1 MKSLSWKLCLMAG
14 ISSLALFGN
23 AAPARASEGDPALPD
38 ERLERLE
45 QRMNTLADRQ
55 ELAMRRIEAALA
67 ARAPVGAQP
76 GAPLGRQT
84 LMPAPGPEAISPA
97 VQPAGADHPFVARL
111 GEDIHKVGDLVRLMI
126 LGCIICNVLL
136 AIWIFM
142 DIRKRGE
149 GSGIFVVLALVVGVP
164 AAVIYS
170 LVRIGDRIPA
180 GGK

>member
-14 ISSLALFGN
+14 ISCMALFGN
-23 AAPARASEGDPALPD
+23 PAPARASEDVPAAPD

-45 QRMNTLADRQ
+45 QRINTLADRQ
-55 ELAMRRIEAALA
+55 ELALRRFEAALA
-67 ARAPVGAQP
+67 PQP
-76 GAPLGRQT
+76 GAPSERQA
-84 LMPAPGPEAISPA
+84 LLPAPASETTTPA
-97 VQPAGADHPFVARL
+97 VQAAGADHPLAARL
-111 GEDIHKVGDLVRLMI
+111 FQAVHKLGDLMRLMI
-126 LGCIICNVLL
+126 LGCILCNVLL

-149 GSGIFVVLALVVGVP
+149 GSGIFVVLALVAGVP
-164 AAVIYS
+164 AAIIYS